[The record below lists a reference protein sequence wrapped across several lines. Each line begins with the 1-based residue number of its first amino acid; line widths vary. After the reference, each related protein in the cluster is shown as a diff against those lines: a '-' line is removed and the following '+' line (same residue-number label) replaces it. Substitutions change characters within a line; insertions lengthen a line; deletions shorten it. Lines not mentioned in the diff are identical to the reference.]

1 MSEPKA
7 KINMSWEDLMPMIIV
22 SLRNAGAN
30 PDDPKFTRGGNA
42 AEEMLMD
49 LAKHLEEEVSA

>member
-1 MSEPKA
+1 MSKPKA
-7 KINMSWEDLMPMIIV
+7 KLNMSWEDLMPMIIV

-30 PDDPKFTRGGNA
+30 PDSPQFIRGGDA

-49 LAKHLEEEVSA
+49 LAKHLGEVSA